1 MKLCSFLG
9 MKSRSRALAISG
21 IPASCAVSG
30 VGWPKAESG
39 ADESQ
44 REGGNSLRTEWYQ
57 IAPQFEILVWILG
70 IILLLFV
77 LCMIARM
84 ILGRRG
90 TDDDPLVVSDP
101 KAIREILDQAADRQ
115 SRFEIRIQHGMLI
128 DKLLSSQ
135 VVAVNRTRL
144 TIELPANIRPGKA
157 LVGLGV
163 EAYVTGSGTQGKT
176 FYSFPAT
183 ILSVEKTEHKAARLD
198 LSMPSLLQRFSRRS
212 ALRTEVPD
220 GFFVGLMVW
229 VPEDST
235 LPESFTPEA
244 LGTPAQAWRAED
256 ALPGKPPVRLLDLS
270 GNGLRLGGLSIPTA
284 GRDLVAEKQMLIVH
298 LDLKDP
304 SGGEPT
310 SHWLACEVRNENRLQ
325 QGLLD
330 VGLRIVAYGEEEID
344 AFQWRRLPTGE
355 EVPVLGE
362 WVFRY
367 HLIAHRQAKAEEQK
381 RET

>member
-1 MKLCSFLG
+1 M
-9 MKSRSRALAISG
+9 RAG
-21 IPASCAVSG
+21 PG
-30 VGWPKAESG
+30 QPT
-39 ADESQ
+39 
-44 REGGNSLRTEWYQ
+44 REGGIRLRTEWYQ
-57 IAPQFEILVWILG
+57 IAPQFEILVWIIG

-77 LCMIARM
+77 LYMAARL
-84 ILGRRG
+84 ILGRG
-90 TDDDPLVVSDP
+90 KTDDDPLVVSDP
-101 KAIREILDQAADRQ
+101 KAIHEILEQAADRQ

-135 VVAVNRTRL
+135 VIGVNRTQM

-183 ILSVEKTEHKAARLD
+183 ILAVQKTEHKAARLD
-198 LSMPSLLQRFSRRS
+198 LTIPSLLQRFSRRS
-212 ALRTEVPD
+212 ALRTEVPE
-220 GFFVGLMVW
+220 GFFVGLMIW
-229 VPEDST
+229 VPGNSN
-235 LPESFTPEA
+235 LPETFVPDD
-244 LGTPAQAWRAED
+244 LGTPSQAWRAAD
-256 ALPGKPPVRLLDLS
+256 ALPGTPPVRLLDLS
-270 GNGLRLGGLSIPTA
+270 GNGLRLGGLSISTA
-284 GRDLVAEKQMLIVH
+284 GRDLVAEKQVLLVH

-310 SHWLACEVRNENRLQ
+310 SHWLACEVRNENRQ
-325 QGLLD
+325 HTGLLD
-330 VGLRIVAYGEEEID
+330 VGLRIAAYGEEEID
-344 AFQWRRLPTGE
+344 AWKWRRLPTGE

>member
-1 MKLCSFLG
+1 MQDSKFQVVAPADAGTPRVES
-9 MKSRSRALAISG
+9 KSDRAVA
-21 IPASCAVSG
+21 
-30 VGWPKAESG
+30 
-39 ADESQ
+39 Q
-44 REGGNSLRTEWYQ
+44 GGKRLRTEWHQ
-57 IAPQFEILVWILG
+57 IAPQFEVLVWIVG
-70 IILLLFV
+70 IICFLFV
-77 LCMIARM
+77 LYMIAKV
-84 ILGRRG
+84 ILGRRK

-135 VVAVNRTRL
+135 VVEVNRSRL

-163 EAYVTGSGTQGKT
+163 EAYVTGSGTRGKT
-176 FYSFPAT
+176 FYSFPST
-183 ILSVEKTEHKAARLD
+183 ILTVHKTEHKAARLE

-212 ALRTEVPD
+212 ALRTEVPE
-220 GFFVGLMVW
+220 GFFAGLMVW

-235 LPESFTPEA
+235 LSESFSPQA
-244 LGTPAQAWRAED
+244 LGTPAQAWRAEE
-256 ALPGKPPVRLLDLS
+256 ALPGKPPVRLLDIS

-284 GRDLVAEKQMLIVH
+284 GRDLVAEKQLLIVH

-304 SGGEPT
+304 SGGEQS
-310 SHWLACEVRNENRLQ
+310 SHWLACEVRNENRLP

-330 VGLRIVAYGEEEID
+330 VGLRIMAYGEEEVD
-344 AFQWRRLPTGE
+344 AWQWRSLPAGE

-367 HLIAHRQAKAEEQK
+367 HLIAHRQAKAVEQE
-381 RET
+381 REA